1 MSVNIIQI
9 VMLHQNHAPMVVP
22 ILTPA
27 VNVYPVSLIAIAIPA
42 PPAISHLPA
51 DQVIQHRV
59 QHIKHVLVGQLLG
72 LVISV
77 PKIQVV
83 VPAEDLAGLSTLT
96 HFHLVHHPS
105 GLITPLIADWHVIRT
120 PADGDLTSNIIVK
133 IPIIIF
139 GKPVGIPLGHAIL
152 QQNRNVKLIIIIW
165 LVDILQTHN
174 KYKKGSRKGAFFI
187 CFFYSSNKIPPG
199 KRNLFHVLII
209 SFVLFL

>member
-1 MSVNIIQI
+1 
-9 VMLHQNHAPMVVP
+9 MLHQNHAPMVVP

-42 PPAISHLPA
+42 PLAISHLPA
-51 DQVIQHRV
+51 AQVIQHRV

-77 PKIQVV
+77 PKIQVE

-174 KYKKGSRKGAFFI
+174 KYKKAPEKEPFLYAFFI
-187 CFFYSSNKIPPG
+187 RQTKSRRAKGICFMF
-199 KRNLFHVLII
+199 
-209 SFVLFL
+209 